1 MMKESMS
8 VKICLM
14 LHGLGPPPPSIPECE
29 VRYWL
34 PAERFAQI
42 VDLVRHTHNQ
52 VHFTFDDGN
61 ATDVRIALPAL
72 RNAGLSA
79 SFFIPSDH
87 IGQPGRVDEDDIR
100 TLRAA
105 GLEIGSHGGAH
116 ISWAQSPDETV
127 AQDITRSIHRL
138 SSILGERVETVA
150 VPFGECD
157 LRVLR
162 ILRALGIRCVY
173 TSFRGPCR
181 KHAWLVRR
189 YCITADIPEA
199 TIRELLTKN
208 YAAID
213 MAVAFLREWKHVG
226 PATLWPAT

>member
-1 MMKESMS
+1 M
-8 VKICLM
+8 KICLM
-14 LHGLGPPPPSIPECE
+14 LHGLGPPPPGIPECE
-29 VRYWL
+29 VRYWM

-52 VHFTFDDGN
+52 AHFTLDDGN
-61 ATDVRIALPAL
+61 ATDVQIALPAL
-72 RNAGLSA
+72 RDAGLSA

-87 IGQPGRVDEDDIR
+87 IGQTGHVSESDIR

-105 GLEIGSHGGAH
+105 GMEIGSHGCAH
-116 ISWAQSPDETV
+116 ISWMQVPDQAI
-127 AQDITRSIHRL
+127 AQDVTRSVDRL

-162 ILRALGIRCVY
+162 VLRALGIRRVY

-181 KHAWLVRR
+181 KGAWLVRR
-189 YCITADIPEA
+189 HCITADMPEA
-199 TIRELLTKN
+199 AIRELLTKH
-208 YAAID
+208 YTAID
-213 MAVAFLREWKHVG
+213 AAVSFLREWKHVG
-226 PATLWPAT
+226 RASLWPATKSLL